1 MLSLFAVAFLAAEPV
16 AVAPPA
22 ETSTILATPV
32 IGPPPPVIA
41 DCCVIKALTPVRL
54 AITNP
59 INSNQ
64 AYPGQRFSL
73 TLGEPILLENGRLIP
88 AGTPGEGE
96 VVHAARTGLAG
107 KPGELLLAAR
117 FLDYRGVRIPLR
129 SMRFGGS
136 GKDNV
141 GLAMITYAAVGV
153 IGLVISGGQ
162 VRVLAGA
169 PANAKISTDTHVDAG
184 LLDAPA
190 LVAPALAPPV
200 TTTTTTE
207 GNTQ

>member
-1 MLSLFAVAFLAAEPV
+1 MLSLFAAAFVAAEPV
-16 AVAPPA
+16 AVAPPPA
-22 ETSTILATPV
+22 ETSTISATPV
-32 IGPPPPVIA
+32 IAPPLPATA

-59 INSNQ
+59 MNSNQ
-64 AYPGQRFSL
+64 AYPGQRFAL

-107 KPGELLLAAR
+107 RAGELLLAAR

-141 GLAMITYAAVGV
+141 GW
-153 IGLVISGGQ
+153 
-162 VRVLAGA
+162 R
-169 PANAKISTDTHVDAG
+169 
-184 LLDAPA
+184 
-190 LVAPALAPPV
+190 
-200 TTTTTTE
+200 
-207 GNTQ
+207 